1 MVTPLLTQLLP
12 NKPTPRQTLLNH
24 LFLLREQLFFSMAS
38 SRWPSSS
45 PPSITTLQS
54 LQDSPRTKGPRS
66 MTHISVF
73 LPVRSGIMRTWL
85 QHLRWHLPSTTTLTL
100 APACPSGDSLGLRRS
115 RRTTNTCTRRASKN
129 SFKPSERVAF
139 RSLRRNSNSLPAE
152 AGLSDSTAE
161 IIRKMIPRTK
171 INKITTIQ
179 ATSLRTTL
187 M

>member
-1 MVTPLLTQLLP
+1 MVTPLLTQLPP
-12 NKPTPRQTLLNH
+12 NKPALRQTLLNH

-38 SRWPSSS
+38 SRWRSSS
-45 PPSITTLQS
+45 PRSITTLQF
-54 LQDSPRTKGPRS
+54 LQGSPRTKGPRS

-85 QHLRWHLPSTTTLTL
+85 QQLRWWHLPSTTTPTL

-129 SFKPSERVAF
+129 NFKPSERVAF
-139 RSLRRNSNSLPAE
+139 RSVRRSSHSLPAE
-152 AGLSDSTAE
+152 AGLIDSTE
-161 IIRKMIPRTK
+161 IIRTMIPRTK
-171 INKITTIQ
+171 ISKITTIQ